1 MSQTPLTM
9 SQLQPM
15 QPKGFIYFYNRK
27 VSWNMR
33 RDVYQAIADP
43 IRREILNMISHR
55 SLSINSV
62 SENFDV
68 SRTAVYKHI
77 KILTECGLVVIRQKG
92 RERYCEPRLDKLSE
106 VSDWLKQYQKFW
118 TRRFDTLDSYLKEA
132 QANKKTKRIVKI
144 SKKKARHLANVQI
157 WRLSIKDF
165 SDLPVNDLS
174 KSIGLH

>member
-1 MSQTPLTM
+1 
-9 SQLQPM
+9 
-15 QPKGFIYFYNRK
+15 
-27 VSWNMR
+27 MR

-92 RERYCEPRLDKLSE
+92 RERYCEPRLGKLGE
-106 VSDWLKQYQKFW
+106 VSDWVKQYRKFW
-118 TRRFDTLDSYLKEA
+118 ATGFESLDGYFKRF
-132 QANKKTKRIVKI
+132 QTKRKKRSNKLVRV
-144 SKKKARHLANVQI
+144 SKKKLEN
-157 WRLSIKDF
+157 K
-165 SDLPVNDLS
+165 N
-174 KSIGLH
+174 